1 MNSGRCAS
9 DKRAYVRHRTG
20 HFCPR
25 GNALDPGLR
34 PADTANMR
42 HQFYADRNDVEKWT
56 LVFRLAKERGASV
69 FWAVMLTPDVGNT
82 HGGNWSS
89 VAGADPVVAAFF
101 DQERQR
107 INGGAQRDL
116 MRMAFLAGECGIPL
130 RIFADAYP
138 GSQNAQT
145 EYFRQLLA
153 AVAQITDP
161 RVVFLDP
168 DNGLAGKNATNAH
181 VWPEHLRQ
189 VWDALHAGDMLVLY
203 QHGYRVAD
211 WPEVKREQVAGV
223 LGTPIQVAGTGPVRF
238 FYATR

>member
-1 MNSGRCAS
+1 
-9 DKRAYVRHRTG
+9 
-20 HFCPR
+20 
-25 GNALDPGLR
+25 
-34 PADTANMR
+34 MR

-89 VAGADPVVAAFF
+89 VAGADPAVAAFF
-101 DQERQR
+101 DQERKR
-107 INGGAQRDL
+107 INAGEQRDL
-116 MRMAFLAGECGIPL
+116 TRTALLAGERGITL
-130 RIFADAYP
+130 HTFADAYP
-138 GSQNAQT
+138 GGQDAQS

-161 RVVFLDP
+161 RIVFLDP
-168 DNGLAGKNATNAH
+168 DNGLAGRNATNAH
-181 VWPEHLRQ
+181 IRKEHLRQ
-189 VWDALHAGDMLVLY
+189 TWDALRAGDVLVLY

-211 WPEVKREQVAGV
+211 WPEVKCEQVGEALDAAV
-223 LGTPIQVAGTGPVRF
+223 QVAGTGPVRF